1 MQKAYQIQSD
11 SVQAQIEGLKEIHK
25 QEIEKKQLLMESHL
39 ESIAAIEQEYED
51 ARKELEDLKLS
62 KTKEYTRKYRDD
74 KQQLIED
81 IENKFGVE
89 YVP

>member
-1 MQKAYQIQSD
+1 
-11 SVQAQIEGLKEIHK
+11 
-25 QEIEKKQLLMESHL
+25 MESHL

-51 ARKELEDLKLS
+51 ARKELEELKLN

-74 KQQLIED
+74 KQQLIKD